1 MRKGCLGLMIGGVY
15 GWQQRMLKVRS
26 CHLTWFVWHL
36 LKSSW
41 YNTHIPP
48 PPVNIF
54 VFTYDTIL
62 GWIFSERRDRHWLL
76 HFSISGT
83 ESREGCHRT
92 QGDNEKAD
100 GVSGPW
106 LTLITS
112 WFMKGCPDKWRIF
125 FALVFIG
132 IFFFV
137 RKERVSI
144 GKGALSA
151 WRV

>member
-15 GWQQRMLKVRS
+15 GWQHRMLKVRS

-62 GWIFSERRDRHWLL
+62 GWIFSERREQALTASFLNLRHRKQRRMPQNSRGQWESGWSFWTL
-76 HFSISGT
+76 IS
-83 ESREGCHRT
+83 H
-92 QGDNEKAD
+92 
-100 GVSGPW
+100 
-106 LTLITS
+106 ITS

-132 IFFFV
+132 VFFFV